1 MQELAKVDKVLQ
13 QPSKEKV
20 LSPTIELN
28 KIAQES
34 VAQLEEVSSTLSDIY
49 HISTEEME
57 HAFKDSAGVR
67 TDWASHVIL
76 LNSKLPLGEH
86 YWYMTQVVQEWVEPQ
101 YFTNADRLKSVFSP
115 NHSRKISNFSA
126 RLTQLQI
133 NLFRYVTS
141 QNVA

>member
-28 KIAQES
+28 EIAQES
-34 VAQLEEVSSTLSDIY
+34 VAQLEEVSSTLSESY

-67 TDWASHVIL
+67 TDWLVMSFFSIVSCHWANVI
-76 LNSKLPLGEH
+76 G
-86 YWYMTQVVQEWVEPQ
+86 
-101 YFTNADRLKSVFSP
+101 
-115 NHSRKISNFSA
+115 I
-126 RLTQLQI
+126 
-133 NLFRYVTS
+133 
-141 QNVA
+141 